1 MTSKT
6 IFNMNTKLKKAAM
19 KKARAEGWTL
29 SAMLNNAAR
38 AYIEDRFE
46 LEILPNYPKLVKLIR
61 KDIAEGKMI
70 PWEDVKRELAEERSR
85 INSRNQNAN
94 KLLSS
99 SKKATPRVFLKF
111 PK

>member
-19 KKARAEGWTL
+19 KKAREEGWTL

-46 LEILPNYPKLVKLIR
+46 LEILPSDPKRVARIQKEVAAGRFATWESVKQEMAVQR
-61 KDIAEGKMI
+61 K
-70 PWEDVKRELAEERSR
+70 
-85 INSRNQNAN
+85 
-94 KLLSS
+94 
-99 SKKATPRVFLKF
+99 SK
-111 PK
+111 